1 MKNIKIIVY
10 SQTNNTL
17 SVAQKLKD
25 ALAAQNCPVQI
36 ERLRVQDE
44 KEFDPNKIVITHR
57 PTINPTDVVIIA
69 TPVHAFNPAP
79 ASKAYVDTLDN
90 LKDITTLVFVTHHF
104 PFKWLGGS
112 RSVRILQKKLR
123 AKNANVIETQASVI
137 DWSNKKRNDEIDAL
151 ITEFTQLLLS
161 M

>member
-44 KEFDPNKIVITHR
+44 KEFDPNKIVFTYR
-57 PTINPTDVVIIA
+57 PTLNPTDVLVIA

-79 ASKAYVDTLDN
+79 ASKAYIDALDN
-90 LKDITTLVFVTHHF
+90 LQDITTLVFVTHHF

-112 RSVRILQKKLR
+112 RSVRVLQKKLR
-123 AKNANVIETQASVI
+123 AKNATVIETQANVI
-137 DWSNKKRNDEIDAL
+137 DWSNKKRNEEIDAL
-151 ITEFTQLLLS
+151 VSEWTELLVS